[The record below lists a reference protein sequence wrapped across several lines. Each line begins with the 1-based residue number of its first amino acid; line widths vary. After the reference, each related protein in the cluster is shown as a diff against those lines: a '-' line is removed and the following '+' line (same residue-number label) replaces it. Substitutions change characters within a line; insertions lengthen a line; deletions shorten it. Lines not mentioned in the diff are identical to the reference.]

1 METTKRI
8 LIVDDEPNIVMSLEY
23 LMRSKGLEVGIAR
36 SGTEALE
43 QMEQASYD
51 LVLLDITMPDLDG
64 YLVCKTIK
72 AHPEWQ
78 KSHVVFLSAK
88 SKQSDIEK
96 GMSLGATDYIVKPF
110 STRDLSQRIL
120 DILSQ

>member
-1 METTKRI
+1 
-8 LIVDDEPNIVMSLEY
+8 
-23 LMRSKGLEVGIAR
+23 MRSKGLEVGIAR
-36 SGTEALE
+36 SGSEALE
-43 QMEQASYD
+43 QMEQEFYD

-64 YLVCKTIK
+64 YQVCKTIK

-110 STRDLSQRIL
+110 STKDLSQRIL
-120 DILSQ
+120 EILSQ

>member
-1 METTKRI
+1 METKRI

-36 SGTEALE
+36 SGTEALD
-43 QMEQASYD
+43 QMEQISYD

-64 YLVCKTIK
+64 YHVCQTIK
-72 AHPEWQ
+72 NHPVWQ
-78 KSHVVFLSAK
+78 NTHVVFLSAK

-110 STRDLSQRIL
+110 STKDLSKRIL
-120 DILSQ
+120 EILEA

>member
-1 METTKRI
+1 METKKI

-36 SGTEALE
+36 SGTEALD
-43 QMEQASYD
+43 QMEQSHYD

-64 YLVCKTIK
+64 YHVCQTIK
-72 AHPEWQ
+72 NHPVW
-78 KSHVVFLSAK
+78 KDTHVVFLSAK

-110 STRDLSQRIL
+110 STKDLSKRIL
-120 DILSQ
+120 EILET

>member
-1 METTKRI
+1 METKRI

-36 SGTEALE
+36 SGTEALD
-43 QMEQASYD
+43 QMEQGAYD

-64 YLVCKTIK
+64 YHVCQTIK
-72 AHPEWQ
+72 NHPVW
-78 KSHVVFLSAK
+78 KTTHVVFLSAK

-110 STRDLSQRIL
+110 STKDLSKRIL
-120 DILSQ
+120 EILEA

>member
-1 METTKRI
+1 
-8 LIVDDEPNIVMSLEY
+8 MSLEY

-36 SGTEALE
+36 SGTEALD
-43 QMEQASYD
+43 QMEQNSYD

-64 YLVCKTIK
+64 YHVCQTIK
-72 AHPEWQ
+72 NNPVWQ
-78 KSHVVFLSAK
+78 NTHVVFLSAK

-110 STRDLSQRIL
+110 STKDLSKRIL
-120 DILSQ
+120 EILEA